1 MKFDFKGNKES
12 RTKIQSFVAFIN
24 EVDDLQK
31 WFYMG
36 LEVEIDP
43 TVDFNNENILI
54 RWTSIDEG
62 FNDKIIVYSLLEFQS
77 LFKPINLC

>member
-1 MKFDFKGNKES
+1 MKFDFKGNKENK
-12 RTKIQSFVAFIN
+12 TKIQSFITYIYNVS
-24 EVDDLQK
+24 DLQK
-31 WFYMG
+31 WSYMG

>member
-36 LEVEIDP
+36 FEVEIDP

>member
-1 MKFDFKGNKES
+1 MKFDFKGNKENK
-12 RTKIQSFVAFIN
+12 TKIQSLISLIEKAN
-24 EVDDLQK
+24 DLQK
-31 WFYMG
+31 WSFKG

-43 TVDFNNENILI
+43 TIDYNNENILI
-54 RWTSIDEG
+54 RWTSINEG

>member
-1 MKFDFKGNKES
+1 MKFDYKGNKENE
-12 RTKIQSFVAFIN
+12 TKIQSFIAYIDKVS
-24 EVDDLQK
+24 DLQK
-31 WFYMG
+31 WSYMG

>member
-1 MKFDFKGNKES
+1 MKFDYKGNKLNL
-12 RTKIQSFVAFIN
+12 TKIQPFITFID
-24 EVDDLQK
+24 EISDMQK
-31 WFYMG
+31 WSYMG

-43 TVDFNNENILI
+43 TIDFNDENILI

-77 LFKPINLC
+77 LFKPIKLC

>member
-1 MKFDFKGNKES
+1 MKFDYKGNKQKS
-12 RTKIQSFVAFIN
+12 TKIQSFIAFID
-24 EVDDLQK
+24 EVSDLQK
-31 WFYMG
+31 WSYMG

-43 TVDFNNENILI
+43 IIDFNDENILI

>member
-1 MKFDFKGNKES
+1 MKFDYKGNPKNN
-12 RTKIQSFVAFIN
+12 TKIQSLITFI
-24 EVDDLQK
+24 EDVSDLHK
-31 WFYMG
+31 WSYMG

>member
-1 MKFDFKGNKES
+1 MKFDFKGNKENI
-12 RTKIQSFVAFIN
+12 TKIQSFIAYLEN
-24 EVDDLQK
+24 ASELQK
-31 WFYMG
+31 WAYMG

-43 TVDFNNENILI
+43 TIDFNNENILI

>member
-1 MKFDFKGNKES
+1 MKFDYKGNINKL
-12 RTKIQSFVAFIN
+12 TKIQSFISFIERVN
-24 EVDDLQK
+24 DLQN

-36 LEVEIDP
+36 LIVEIDP
-43 TVDFNNENILI
+43 TVDYDNENILI
-54 RWTSIDEG
+54 RWTSIDED

>member
-1 MKFDFKGNKES
+1 MKFEYKGNKLNL
-12 RTKIQSFVAFIN
+12 TKIQPFITFID
-24 EVDDLQK
+24 EISDLQK
-31 WFYMG
+31 WSYMG

-43 TVDFNNENILI
+43 TVDFKNENILI
-54 RWTSIDEG
+54 RWTSIDEV

>member
-1 MKFDFKGNKES
+1 MKFDYKGIPKND
-12 RTKIQSFVAFIN
+12 TKIQSLIAFI
-24 EVDDLQK
+24 EDISDLQK

-36 LEVEIDP
+36 LTVEIDP
-43 TVDFNNENILI
+43 TVDYNDENILI
-54 RWTSIDEG
+54 RWTSINED

>member
-12 RTKIQSFVAFIN
+12 KTKIHSFVAFID
-24 EVDDLQK
+24 EVNDLQK
-31 WFYMG
+31 WSYMG